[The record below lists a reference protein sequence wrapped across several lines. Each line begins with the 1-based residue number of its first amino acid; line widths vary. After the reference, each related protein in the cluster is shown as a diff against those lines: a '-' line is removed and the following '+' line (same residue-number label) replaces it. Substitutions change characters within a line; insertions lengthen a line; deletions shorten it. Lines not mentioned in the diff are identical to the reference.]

1 MEDSDEVL
9 EFERMRLGKLQSTRK
24 PPGNQA
30 YIVDS
35 MDRLKISEGDNLTK
49 FFFCVNMF
57 LFYSWLVFL

>member
-9 EFERMRLGKLQSTRK
+9 EFERMRLAKLQLTRK

-49 FFFCVNMF
+49 FFLC
-57 LFYSWLVFL
+57 